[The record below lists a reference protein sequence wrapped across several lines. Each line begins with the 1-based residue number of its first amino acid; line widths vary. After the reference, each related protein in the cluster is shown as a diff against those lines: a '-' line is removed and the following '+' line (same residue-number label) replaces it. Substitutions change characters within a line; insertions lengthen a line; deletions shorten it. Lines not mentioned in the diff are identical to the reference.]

1 VRVLATSIIA
11 MQVTIVVLMA
21 SKVVGVMVEVSMA
34 PNPAAMVSTMLA
46 RAMTD
51 TINVLTALEV
61 VVVVVSGRLSSSILG

>member
-1 VRVLATSIIA
+1 LATSIIA

-21 SKVVGVMVEVSMA
+21 SKAVGVMVEVSMA
-34 PNPAAMVSTMLA
+34 PNPAAMVSTMIA